1 MTELSTK
8 AWSQTRNDLSTVAY
22 RADPQRFPKCEQKAA
37 LLGVGIGGSRSDR
50 GGGLGSF
57 GTRTGILL
65 AHGG

>member
-37 LLGVGIGGSRSDR
+37 LLGVGIGGSRSER
-50 GGGLGSF
+50 IGEGAWV
-57 GTRTGILL
+57 LL
-65 AHGG
+65 AHVLVYY